1 MPYELVISPTAF
13 RETGNAYDYYEIQSP
28 RLGER
33 FLKSLEDAYQKLA
46 INPQHY
52 GYINSR
58 KDIRDMKIE
67 IFPFIIVFQIVENKV
82 LVLRV
87 FNTNHDPLPI
97 KKL

>member
-1 MPYELVISPTAF
+1 MPYELMISPIAF

-28 RLGER
+28 GLGET

-67 IFPFIIVFQIVENKV
+67 TFPFIIVFQIVGDNV
-82 LVLRV
+82 LILRV
-87 FNTNHDPLPI
+87 FNTNRDPLPI

>member
-1 MPYELVISPTAF
+1 MPYELLTSPTAF
-13 RETGNAYDYYEIQSP
+13 HETGNDYDHYEIQSP
-28 RLGER
+28 GLGER

-46 INPQHY
+46 ISPQHY

-67 IFPFIIVFQIVENKV
+67 TFPFIIVFQILEDQV
-82 LVLRV
+82 LILRI
-87 FNTNHDPLPI
+87 FNTNRDPLPI